1 MVDIVVGVVISIV
14 VVAAV
19 VVVEELMTT
28 AMVVL
33 VAVVADV
40 AVVVVVVVVVVIIID
55 IVPDAAAPIEVNVI
69 FNVSTDVVVG
79 IFEEDVVR
87 IVVELVCG
95 CGGREN
101 NKCRN
106 RRGGGQRACLGDS
119 R

>member
-40 AVVVVVVVVVVIIID
+40 AVVVVVVVVVIVID

-87 IVVELVCG
+87 IVIELVCG
-95 CGGREN
+95 CGGRED